1 MTASP
6 LPAPPFRLLGAERSY
21 FTAKVRPALRAKRVH
36 FEEHLSTREI
46 YLEII
51 RRTGL
56 AFLPVVVTPEDET
69 WQDTSD
75 ILDAL
80 DARFPAPPL
89 LPSTPAQRIAAYL
102 LELYADEFLI
112 LPAMHYRWTAP
123 ASAREARNA
132 FAAANGDPAAAN
144 RFADGISG
152 SLPALGVQPATIP
165 AIEAHLADL
174 LARLEALFAAQPF
187 LLGGHP
193 TLADYALMGPLYPH
207 LYLDVLPGPMLRE
220 RAPRTA
226 HWIERMNHPD
236 TRGFGPLLPGDAL
249 DPALRDVLELVG
261 RDAAP
266 VLVDALRAF
275 EAWADAR
282 TGDDP
287 TPPRAVGGHRTRLR
301 GVEFSRYTSSY
312 TPWMAQRTL
321 DAMAALAE
329 PDRRRVEA
337 AFAGTGCEALLGHR
351 PRHRLGKRR
360 FQLVFA

>member
-1 MTASP
+1 VTAFS

-21 FTAKVRPALRAKRVH
+21 FTGKVRPALRAKRVH
-36 FEEHLSTREI
+36 FEEQLSTREI
-46 YLEII
+46 YLEIH

-56 AFLPVVVTPEDET
+56 MFLPVVVTPEDDT

-80 DARFPAPPL
+80 DARFPEPPL
-89 LPSTPAQRIAAYL
+89 FPSSPAQRIAAYL

-123 ASAREARNA
+123 ASALEARAA
-132 FAAANGDPAAAN
+132 FAAVNGDPEAAN
-144 RFADGISG
+144 RFADAISG
-152 SLPALGVQPATIP
+152 SLPALGVQPATLP
-165 AIEAHLADL
+165 AVEAHLADL
-174 LARLEALFAAQPF
+174 LAALESLFAAQPF

-193 TLADYALMGPLYPH
+193 TLADCALMGPLYAH

-236 TRGFGPLLPGDAL
+236 TRAFGALLPGDAL
-249 DPALRDVLELVG
+249 HPALRGVLELVG
-261 RDAAP
+261 SDAVP
-266 VLVDALRAF
+266 LLLDSLRAF

-282 TGDDP
+282 TGTDP
-287 TPPRAVGGHRTRLR
+287 TPPRAVGGHRTALR
-301 GVEFSRYTSSY
+301 GIEFTRYTSSY

-321 DAMAALAE
+321 DAFAALGE
-329 PDRRRVEA
+329 RERRSAEA
-337 AFAGTGCEALLGHR
+337 ALAGTGCEALLAHR